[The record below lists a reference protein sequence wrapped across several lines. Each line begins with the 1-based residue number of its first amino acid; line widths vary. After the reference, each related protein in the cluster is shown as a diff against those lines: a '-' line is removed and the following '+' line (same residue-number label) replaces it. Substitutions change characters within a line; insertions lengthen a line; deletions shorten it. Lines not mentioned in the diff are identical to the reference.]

1 MDSFPWKW
9 QFCVKFHEILHF
21 LLFTTPR
28 EGAEYC
34 DDRICL
40 SIGPPAFRYLRNY
53 TCSLFIKFFGGVAIC
68 TYMYILNSTGSGAES
83 DIYDCLVIYT
93 FCYRLYY
100 SAFKFNSSV
109 TSDKNCSRYAQLPLG
124 DRWLTS
130 HWRAADRG
138 QNLTSW
144 LGRLTLI
151 IPRKTDSVRWLIDWL

>member
-21 LLFTTPR
+21 LLFTTPG
-28 EGAEYC
+28 EGSVILWWPYMSVYRSASIPVSPELYMLALHQVFWRRC
-34 DDRICL
+34 D
-40 SIGPPAFRYLRNY
+40 
-53 TCSLFIKFFGGVAIC
+53 
-68 TYMYILNSTGSGAES
+68 MYIHVYTEQHRIGSGV
-83 DIYDCLVIYT
+83 YDCLVIYT

-109 TSDKNCSRYAQLPLG
+109 TSDKNGSRYAQLPLG

-138 QNLTSW
+138 QNLASW